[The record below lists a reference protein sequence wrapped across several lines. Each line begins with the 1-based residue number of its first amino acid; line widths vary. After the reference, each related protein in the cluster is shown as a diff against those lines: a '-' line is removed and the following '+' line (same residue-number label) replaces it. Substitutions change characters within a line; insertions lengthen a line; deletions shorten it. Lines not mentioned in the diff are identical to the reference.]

1 MKNSEVKRPLTSN
14 LDNIYNYPF
23 MSAVTVANCKT
34 VRS

>member
-1 MKNSEVKRPLTSN
+1 MKNLEVKRQLISS